1 MARVSDYVII
11 RDSLLRLNT
20 QLTHSQPNE
29 TQSFQFNMP
38 AGFHRGS
45 RCILMFTI
53 QPGSGSAEFRIFLNG
68 QTTEYHGIFGDG
80 GFFSMHEVVTANVLN
95 QNNNTIQFA
104 LDNSVPNNRVIDF
117 GDVVLL
123 CQVEA

>member
-1 MARVSDYVII
+1 MARVADYVII
-11 RDSLLRLNT
+11 RDSLFRLNT
-20 QLTHSQPNE
+20 KLTHSQPHE
-29 TQSFQFNMP
+29 TQNFTFNMP

-68 QTTEYHGIFGDG
+68 QTTEFHGTFSGG
-80 GFFSMHEVVTANVLN
+80 GFFSMHEVISANVLN
-95 QNNNTIQFA
+95 PTGNTLQFA
-104 LDNSVPNNRVIDF
+104 LDNSVPDNRVIDF

-123 CQVEA
+123 CQVDA

>member
-1 MARVSDYVII
+1 MARVSDYVIV
-11 RDSLLRLNT
+11 RDSLFRLNT
-20 QLTHSQPNE
+20 QLTNSQPNE

-38 AGFHRGS
+38 TGFHRGS

-53 QPGSGSAEFRIFLNG
+53 QPGSGSAEFRVFLNG
-68 QTTEYHGIFGDG
+68 QTTEFHGIVSGG
-80 GFFSMHEVVTANVLN
+80 GFFAMHEVVSANVLN